1 VEFEKWIRILDRK
14 REDTARRDPSK
25 RWRERPR
32 EVPIN
37 QQLTDFTVL
46 PEGMPIDYF
55 DPDFYNGLQPQL
67 RARITNIKV
76 ALLPD
81 LDHSFFRNADEKLS
95 DEQFNAKYGA
105 DVLARYRLV
114 EEGEL
119 EDVGEEGEW
128 LADDNEDETMSSD
141 DAEDAYDLSDDMDMS
156 ARQRSFATE
165 LSVSS
170 I

>member
-1 VEFEKWIRILDRK
+1 
-14 REDTARRDPSK
+14 
-25 RWRERPR
+25 
-32 EVPIN
+32 
-37 QQLTDFTVL
+37 
-46 PEGMPIDYF
+46 M
-55 DPDFYNGLQPQL
+55 
-67 RARITNIKV
+67 
-76 ALLPD
+76 
-81 LDHSFFRNADEKLS
+81 
-95 DEQFNAKYGA
+95 
-105 DVLARYRLV
+105 

-141 DAEDAYDLSDDMDMS
+141 DAEDAYDLSNDVDMS